1 MSLISSIQM
10 SANTLKAQ
18 QIGLQVV
25 GQNIANANTPGYIR
39 EEVIFKPAPT
49 QRVGGLLLGLGVQVQ
64 AVIQKIDKFLEERLR
79 GATSDRRS
87 AEIQQETYLQL
98 EGTVGELT
106 DTDLSTGLSKFSA
119 TIQDVLSQP
128 ESIAARN
135 LAVLEGET
143 LAQDVSRLSQRVT
156 SLRKDINQRI
166 ANSALDINRFV
177 EEIRTLN
184 IQIANTEGGDASPS
198 DAVGLRDQ
206 RQLSLTNLATLIN
219 IDVKEQLSGGVNVFV
234 GGDFLVLEGVSR
246 EVEAS
251 LSSDR
256 GLTIA
261 TIQLKVT
268 DSPLAISSGEVAGLV
283 AGRDNI
289 LGGFLDELDDFA
301 RTLTFEFNKIF
312 SSGQGL
318 SGYQTSTS
326 AFAVSSVSGAL
337 DSVNLPFTP
346 VNGSFQVKI
355 LNKQT
360 GTTQT
365 TDFFVKL
372 NGLSDDTTLTDLATQ
387 LDSLSAL
394 SASVS
399 SAGNLT
405 ITSNS
410 PEQDFSFANDTSGL
424 LAALGINSF
433 FTGTAAADMAVS
445 SIFRDDPG
453 KFATSDEGIGTGTG
467 NAINMVNLLDG
478 DTKTAGGETITGR
491 YERLVGE
498 VTQGSTV
505 ATAVSNGAEVFEN
518 TLLGQKLGVSG
529 VSIDEEV
536 VKMMAFQRTY
546 QAAARYIGV
555 ISDLLDILVNL

>member
-1 MSLISSIQM
+1 MSLISSIQL
-10 SANTLKAQ
+10 SNNTLRAQ
-18 QIGLQVV
+18 QIGLQVA

-49 QRVGGLLLGLGVQVQ
+49 QRVGGLLLGSGVQVE
-64 AVIQKIDKFLEERLR
+64 AVVQKIDKFLEERLR

-87 AEIQQETYLQL
+87 AEIQHETYLQL
-98 EGTVGELT
+98 EGSIGELT

-128 ESIAARN
+128 ESIAARH

-143 LAQDVSRLSQRVT
+143 LAQDVSLLSQRAT
-156 SLRKDINQRI
+156 SLRKDLNQRVT
-166 ANSALDINRFV
+166 NSVADINRLV

-184 IQIANTEGGDASPS
+184 IQIATTEGGDISPS

-206 RQLSLTNLATLIN
+206 RHLALTNLAKLIN
-219 IDVKEQLSGGVNVFV
+219 IDVHEQPSGGVNVFV
-234 GGDFLVLEGVSR
+234 GGDFLVLEGIAR

-251 LSSDR
+251 FSSDR
-256 GLTIA
+256 GLRVT
-261 TIQLKVT
+261 TIQLKAT

-283 AGRDNI
+283 TGRDEI
-289 LGGFLDELDDFA
+289 LGGFLDELDEFA

-318 SGYQTSTS
+318 SGYQTATS
-326 AFAVSSVSGAL
+326 AFAVSSASGAL

-346 VNGSFQVKI
+346 ANGSFQVKI

-387 LDSLSAL
+387 INSLSAL

-433 FTGTAAADMAVS
+433 FSGSSAADIAVS
-445 SIFRDDPG
+445 STIRDDPG
-453 KFATSDEGIGTGTG
+453 KFATSDDGIGTGTG
-467 NAINMVNLLDG
+467 NAIRMVDLLDG
-478 DTKTAGGETITGR
+478 DTQTPGGETITGR
-491 YERLVGE
+491 YERMIGE

-505 ATAVSNGAEVFEN
+505 ATAVAQGAEVFEN
-518 TLLGQKLGVSG
+518 TLTGQALGISG
-529 VSIDEEV
+529 VNIDEEV
-536 VKMMAFQRTY
+536 VRMMAFQRTY

-555 ISDLLDILVNL
+555 ISDLLDVLVNL

>member
-64 AVIQKIDKFLEERLR
+64 AVVQKIDKFLEERLR

-106 DTDLSTGLSKFSA
+106 DTDLSTALSKFSA

-166 ANSALDINRFV
+166 ANSAFDINRFV

-219 IDVKEQLSGGVNVFV
+219 IDVKEQLSGGVNIFV

-326 AFAVSSVSGAL
+326 AFAVSSASGAL

-346 VNGSFQVKI
+346 INGSFQVKI

-387 LDSLSAL
+387 LNSLSAL

-467 NAINMVNLLDG
+467 NAIHMVNLLDG

-505 ATAVSNGAEVFEN
+505 ATAVSNGAEVFES

-529 VSIDEEV
+529 VSIDEEI

>member
-10 SANTLKAQ
+10 SNNTLRAQ
-18 QIGLQVV
+18 QIGLQVA

-49 QRVGGLLLGLGVQVQ
+49 QRVGGLLLGLGVQVH

-79 GATSDRRS
+79 SATSDRRS
-87 AEIQQETYLQL
+87 AELQQETFLQL

-106 DTDLSTGLSKFSA
+106 NTDLSTGLSKFSA

-143 LAQDVSRLSQRVT
+143 LAQDVSRLAQRVT
-156 SLRKDINQRI
+156 SLRKDLNQRVT
-166 ANSALDINRFV
+166 NSVFDINRLV
-177 EEIRTLN
+177 SELGTLN
-184 IQIANTEGGDASPS
+184 IQIANTEGGDSSPS

-206 RQLSLTNLATLIN
+206 RNLVLTNLAKLIN
-219 IDVKEQLSGGVNVFV
+219 IDVNEQPSGGVNVFV
-234 GGDFLVLEGVSR
+234 GGDFLVLEGITR
-246 EVEAS
+246 EVAAS
-251 LSSDR
+251 QTSDR
-256 GLTIA
+256 GVTVT
-261 TIQLKVT
+261 TIQLKDT

-283 AGRDNI
+283 TGRDEI

-301 RTLTFEFNKIF
+301 RTLMFEFNKVF

-318 SGYQTSTS
+318 SGYQTATS
-326 AFAVSSVSGAL
+326 AFPVSSASGAL

-346 VNGSFQVKI
+346 INGSFQIKI

-372 NGLSDDTTLTDLATQ
+372 NGLNDDTTLTDLATQ
-387 LDSLSAL
+387 IDSLSAL

-399 SAGNLT
+399 SGGNLT

-410 PEQDFSFANDTSGL
+410 PEQDFSFANDSSGL

-433 FTGTAAADMAVS
+433 FTGTAAADMAVA

-453 KFATSDEGIGTGTG
+453 KFATSNEGIGTGTG
-467 NAINMVNLLDG
+467 NAIDMVNLLDG
-478 DTKTAGGETITGR
+478 ETRTASGETVTGR
-491 YERLVGE
+491 YERLIGE

-505 ATAVSNGAEVFEN
+505 ATAVAEGAEVFQN
-518 TLLGQKLGVSG
+518 TLVGQQLGISG

-536 VKMMAFQRTY
+536 VRMMSFQRTY

>member
-106 DTDLSTGLSKFSA
+106 DTDLSTALSKFSA

-166 ANSALDINRFV
+166 ANSAFDINRFV

-219 IDVKEQLSGGVNVFV
+219 IDVREQLSGGVNIFV

-326 AFAVSSVSGAL
+326 AFAVSSASGAL

-346 VNGSFQVKI
+346 INGSFQVKI

-387 LDSLSAL
+387 LNSLSAL

-505 ATAVSNGAEVFEN
+505 ATAVSNGAEVFES

-529 VSIDEEV
+529 VSIDEEI

>member
-64 AVIQKIDKFLEERLR
+64 AVVQKIDKFLEERLR
-79 GATSDRRS
+79 AATSDRRS
-87 AEIQQETYLQL
+87 SELQQETYLQL
-98 EGTVGELT
+98 EGTIGELT

-135 LAVLEGET
+135 LAVLQGET

-156 SLRKDINQRI
+156 SLRKDLNQRVT
-166 ANSALDINRFV
+166 NSVVDINRLV
-177 EEIRTLN
+177 KEIGTLN
-184 IQIANTEGGDASPS
+184 IQIANTEGGDSSAS

-206 RQLSLTNLATLIN
+206 RNLTLTNLAKLIN
-219 IDVKEQLSGGVNVFV
+219 IDVNEQPSGGVNIFV
-234 GGDFLVLEGVSR
+234 GGDFLVLEGITR
-246 EVEAS
+246 EVAAS
-251 LSSDR
+251 FSSDR
-256 GLTIA
+256 GVTVTTIR
-261 TIQLKVT
+261 LKDT

-318 SGYQTSTS
+318 SGYQTATS
-326 AFAVSSVSGAL
+326 AFSVSSSSGAL

-346 VNGSFQVKI
+346 VNGSFQVKVF
-355 LNKQT
+355 NKQT

-365 TDFFVKL
+365 TDFFIKL
-372 NGLSDDTTLTDLATQ
+372 NGLRDDTTLADLATQ
-387 LDSLSAL
+387 LNSLSAL

-399 SAGNLT
+399 SSGNLT

-453 KFATSDEGIGTGTG
+453 KFATSDAGIGTGTG
-467 NAINMVNLLDG
+467 NAIRMVNLLDG
-478 DTKTAGGETITGR
+478 ETQTAGGETITGH
-491 YERLVGE
+491 YERLIGE

-505 ATAVSNGAEVFEN
+505 ATAVAQGAEIFES
-518 TLLGQKLGVSG
+518 TLIGQELGISG
-529 VSIDEEV
+529 VSIDEEI
-536 VKMMAFQRTY
+536 VKMMAFQRVY

-555 ISDLLDILVNL
+555 IAELLDVLVNL

>member
-135 LAVLEGET
+135 LAVLQGET

-166 ANSALDINRFV
+166 ANSAQDINRLV

-206 RQLSLTNLATLIN
+206 RQLSLTNLAKLIN

-261 TIQLKVT
+261 TIQLKIT

-326 AFAVSSVSGAL
+326 AFAVSSASGAL

-346 VNGSFQVKI
+346 INGSFQVKI

-387 LDSLSAL
+387 LNSLSAL

-505 ATAVSNGAEVFEN
+505 ATAVSNGAEVFES

-529 VSIDEEV
+529 VSIDEEI

>member
-106 DTDLSTGLSKFSA
+106 DTDLSTALSKFSA

-135 LAVLEGET
+135 LAVLQGET

-166 ANSALDINRFV
+166 ANSAQDINRLV

-206 RQLSLTNLATLIN
+206 RQLSRTNVAKLIN

-261 TIQLKVT
+261 TIQLKIT

-326 AFAVSSVSGAL
+326 AFAVSSASGAL

-346 VNGSFQVKI
+346 INGSFQVKI

-387 LDSLSAL
+387 LNSLSAL

-505 ATAVSNGAEVFEN
+505 ATAVSNGAEVFES

-529 VSIDEEV
+529 VSIDEEI

>member
-64 AVIQKIDKFLEERLR
+64 AVVQKIDKFLEERLR

-106 DTDLSTGLSKFSA
+106 DTDLSTALSKFSA

-166 ANSALDINRFV
+166 ANSAFDINRFV

-219 IDVKEQLSGGVNVFV
+219 IDVREQLSGGVNIFV

-326 AFAVSSVSGAL
+326 AFAVSSASGAL

-346 VNGSFQVKI
+346 INGSFQVKI

-387 LDSLSAL
+387 LNSLSAL

-505 ATAVSNGAEVFEN
+505 ATAVSNGAEVFES

-529 VSIDEEV
+529 VSIDEEI